1 MSRQQEQKGFFKTLF
16 SKWWAWALVPVAC
29 IALIF
34 TRRDYQLWAYA
45 RISKRSEVTK
55 IRGSR
60 KTR

>member
-34 TRRDYQLWAYA
+34 TAA
-45 RISKRSEVTK
+45 IISFRLTPESVKEVTSQNY
-55 IRGSR
+55 IMLH
-60 KTR
+60 